1 MPQPTRPSAL
11 STLFRLKPITNA
23 DDSGLKRVLGPASL
37 VALGVGATIG
47 AGLFSLTGIAAG
59 DNAGPAVVLS
69 YLIAAIACGFA
80 GLCYS
85 ELASMIPVSGSAYS
99 YAYVAMGELVAWI
112 IGWDLV
118 LEYAVGAATVSV
130 SWSGYVTSLLAGW
143 GIHLPARLTASPF
156 ETVTLPD
163 GTTAAGLAN
172 VPAAFIITIVSLLL
186 IRGTSESAKVNAVIV
201 VIKLSVIAAFIGF
214 GLPYIDTANYH
225 PFIPPNEGTFGHYG
239 FSGVMRAAGTIFF
252 AYIGFD
258 ALSTAAQETKNP
270 KRDMPIGIIGS
281 LLVCVAAYVT
291 FSFVLT
297 GIVNYKDMIGDA
309 APVATAIDRTHVTWL
324 KLAVKMGIIA
334 GFTSVLLVL
343 LLGQSRVFFAMSKDG
358 LLPPVFSKTHKRFH
372 TPWLSNLFFMVITGA
387 LAAFLPISELGH
399 MTSIGTLLAFTIVC
413 AGVLILR
420 TRAPHLER
428 KFRVPGGPVIP
439 VLGIVSCLTVM
450 ASLDS
455 LTWLRLIVWLALG
468 AIVYFGY
475 SRRHSLLNR

>member
-1 MPQPTRPSAL
+1 MTD
-11 STLFRLKPITNA
+11 T

-69 YLIAAIACGFA
+69 YFIAAIACGFA

-99 YAYVAMGELVAWI
+99 YAYVAMGELIAWI

-130 SWSGYVTSLLAGW
+130 SWSGYVTSLLGGW
-143 GIHLPARLTASPF
+143 GLSLPARLTASPF
-156 ETVTLPD
+156 QTVTLPD

-172 VPAAFIITIVSLLL
+172 VPAAFIIVLVSLLL

-201 VIKLSVIAAFIGF
+201 TIKLSVIAAFIGF
-214 GLPYIDTANYH
+214 GLPYINTANYH
-225 PFIPPNEGTFGHYG
+225 PFIPANAGTFGHYG

-270 KRDMPIGIIGS
+270 KRDMPVGIIGS

-309 APVATAIDRTHVTWL
+309 APVATAIDRTHFVWL
-324 KLAVKMGIIA
+324 KLAVKLGIIA

-358 LLPPVFSKTHKRFH
+358 LLPALFSKTHKRFH
-372 TPWLSNLFFMVITGA
+372 TPWLSNLFFMVATGA
-387 LAAFLPISELGH
+387 MAAFLPITELGH

-420 TRAPHLER
+420 RTAPDMER
-428 KFRVPGGPVIP
+428 KFRVPGGPVVP
-439 VLGIVSCLTVM
+439 ALGIVSCLTVM

-455 LTWLRLIVWLALG
+455 LTWLRLVVWLVIG
-468 AIVYFGY
+468 GVIYFSY
-475 SRRHSLLNR
+475 SRHHSLLNR